1 MNVLVSVASR
11 HHSTFEIAEAIS
23 TALIQA
29 GVRTELRPP
38 EEVDSLEGYD
48 AVILGSGV
56 YAGRWL
62 PTARDF
68 VDRLTLALRERPV
81 WLFSS
86 GPVGDPPQPAGD
98 PAGVAPITAAILP
111 REHRVFAGRL
121 DVDELGLG
129 EKLILKVVRARTGDS
144 RDWPAIEAWARQIAL
159 TLQSEA
165 SQPLA
170 SISR

>member
-1 MNVLVSVASR
+1 MNVLVTVASR
-11 HHSTFEIAEAIS
+11 HHSTLEIAEAIS
-23 TALIQA
+23 STLIQA
-29 GVRTELRPP
+29 GIRTELRPP
-38 EEVDSLEGYD
+38 EEVDSLAGYD

-68 VDRLTLALRERPV
+68 VDRLSMALRERPV

-86 GPVGDPPQPAGD
+86 GPIGDPPLPAGD
-98 PAGVAPITAAILP
+98 PAGVAPITAAVLP

-121 DVDELGLG
+121 DPDELGVG
-129 EKLILKVVRARTGDS
+129 EKLILKVVRAKTGDS

-159 TLQSEA
+159 TLQTEA
-165 SQPLA
+165 SQPLVTGT
-170 SISR
+170 R

>member
-1 MNVLVSVASR
+1 MNVLVTVASR

-23 TALIQA
+23 STLIQA
-29 GVRTELRPP
+29 GIRTELRPP
-38 EEVDSLEGYD
+38 EDVDSLEGYD

-68 VDRLTLALRERPV
+68 VERLAMALRERPV

-86 GPVGDPPQPAGD
+86 GPIGDPPLPAGD
-98 PAGVAPITAAILP
+98 PAGVAPITAAVLP

-121 DVDELGLG
+121 DPADLGVG
-129 EKLILKVVRARTGDS
+129 EKLILKVVRAQTGDS
-144 RDWPAIEAWARQIAL
+144 RDWPGIEAWARQIAL

-170 SISR
+170 AAPR